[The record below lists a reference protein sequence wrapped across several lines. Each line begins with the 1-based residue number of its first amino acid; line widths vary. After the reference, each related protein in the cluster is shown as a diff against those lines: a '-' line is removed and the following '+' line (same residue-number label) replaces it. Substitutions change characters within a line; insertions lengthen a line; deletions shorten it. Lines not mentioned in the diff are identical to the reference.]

1 MQRRPDSPG
10 TAGAL
15 SLSNVEKTRE
25 FIEAYN
31 RRDFETAIRWF
42 DPQVQ
47 WVLPERQG
55 FDSCIGP
62 DQIFLF
68 WQGLDETF
76 DELRLD
82 PQEYVDAGDHV
93 AVRLRHYVVGKG
105 SGVELHNVLYHQV
118 STFRAGV
125 MIRIEYVA
133 SWPEA
138 LKLAGIDDEHPPA
151 RGQA

>member
-1 MQRRPDSPG
+1 MRRRPDPLG

-15 SLSNVEKTRE
+15 SQDNVEKTRE

-47 WVLPERQG
+47 WVLPDHQG

-62 DQIFLF
+62 DQIIKF
-68 WQGLDETF
+68 WEGLDETM
-76 DELRLD
+76 DELRLL

-93 AVRLRHYVVGKG
+93 AVRLRHFARGKG
-105 SGVELHNVLYHQV
+105 SGVELDNELYHQV
-118 STFRAGV
+118 STFRAGK
-125 MIRIEYVA
+125 MIRIEYVTT
-133 SWPEA
+133 WPEA
-138 LKLAGIDDEHPPA
+138 LRLAGIDGEHPPLP
-151 RGQA
+151 

>member
-15 SLSNVEKTRE
+15 SLTNVEKTRE

-31 RRDFETAIRWF
+31 GRDFETAIRWF

-47 WVLPERQG
+47 WVLPDQQG
-55 FDSCIGP
+55 FDSCVGP
-62 DQIFLF
+62 DQIIL
-68 WQGLDETF
+68 WWEELDDIY

-82 PQEYVDAGDHV
+82 PQEYVDAGDRV
-93 AVRLRHYVVGKG
+93 AVRLRHFAKGKG
-105 SGVELHNVLYHQV
+105 SGIALDNELYHQV
-118 STFRAGV
+118 TTFRAGK
-125 MIRIEYVA
+125 MTRIEYLA

-138 LKLAGIDDEHPPA
+138 LRAAGVDAEHPPV
-151 RGQA
+151 Q